1 MLKRIIA
8 FLLCTSIFFSI
19 SPQFAFAD
27 TGDGNMDGGGGGMGS
42 GTGSNFWHEGED
54 GARVTVIK
62 ASDKSIVSK
71 SIDLTNFKETDVK
84 GHFGKKSKI
93 AYKDGATLTGTA
105 TTYIA
110 SKPDSTMPRIIGNS
124 GNSNIT
130 AIKHYFCSE
139 PNLKKIAQLIGAD
152 YNKLINGNYKL
163 LIEPIAFFTFN
174 GQKFA
179 MTATEAALYD
189 QKLSGKLRSK
199 MVSLTHQNLPLSL
212 FLEKS
217 DLGFPAYSG
226 STKKAQ
232 SDSIIISSLGLGIVK
247 FKPGEEEDHGDPV
260 STTAQYRADT
270 DVITSVTLSTDH
282 EINPDSPAKVTFS
295 ISGGTYTV
303 TNIVIPE
310 GESQLVWV
318 KWHTPSSPQS
328 VHISV
333 SANKGSLNTSSFTA
347 NIVSLDGK
355 DPPDPQANDRNDS
368 FSMPNL
374 PTNTQQTGNSWGV
387 WSAKWV
393 PVWVWHEDWHWISD
407 SSSPSGGHW
416 KDKGKWVDEGYWNYS
431 FTNFQAVLSAKIS
444 LLPDDKVWSAKGKLM
459 PSAYGVKISV
469 TSDMTSP
476 APSPHITGAQT
487 AVSYFPEF
495 QYKTYWRHLAYSAGG
510 EASSFQFK
518 NNIYSTY
525 NRPVHFTPLW
535 FPDGKYT
542 IYTYLQDAW
551 TPAGMLSINLNDY
564 VTIKGSVYDN
574 WHIGPKLVD

>member
-1 MLKRIIA
+1 
-8 FLLCTSIFFSI
+8 
-19 SPQFAFAD
+19 
-27 TGDGNMDGGGGGMGS
+27 MGS

-54 GARVTVIK
+54 GTRVTVIK
-62 ASDKSIVSK
+62 ASDKSVVSN
-71 SIDLTNFKETDVK
+71 SIDLTNYSETDVK

-93 AYKDGATLTGTA
+93 AYKNGATLTGTA
-105 TTYIA
+105 STYKY
-110 SKPDSTMPRIIGNS
+110 SKPDSPMPRIISNGGNA
-124 GNSNIT
+124 NIT

-139 PNLKKIAQLIGAD
+139 LILRKIAGLIGAD
-152 YNKLINGNYKL
+152 YEKLINGNYKL
-163 LIEPIAFFTFN
+163 LIEPIAYFTFN
-174 GQKFA
+174 GQKYA

-212 FLEKS
+212 FLEAS

-226 STKKAQ
+226 SASKPQ
-232 SDSIIISSLGLGIVK
+232 SDSNIISSLGLGIVK
-247 FKPGEEEDHGDPV
+247 FKPGGEDDDGGDGGGS
-260 STTAQYRADT
+260 STSAEYRVDT
-270 DVITSVTLSTDH
+270 DVITSVTLSADN

-295 ISGGTYTV
+295 IMGGTYTV

-333 SANKGSLNTSSFTA
+333 SASKGSLNTSSFTA

-368 FSMPNL
+368 FSIPSL

-387 WSAKWV
+387 WSAEWY
-393 PVWVWHEDWHWISD
+393 PVWVWHEDWDWIED
-407 SSSPSGGHW
+407 SGSPTGGHW
-416 KDKGKWVDEGYWNYS
+416 KDNGEWVDEGYWNYS
-431 FTNFQAVLSAKIS
+431 FTNYQAVLSAKIS

-476 APSPHITGAQT
+476 APSSHITGAQT

-510 EASSFQFK
+510 ESSSFQFK

-542 IYTYLQDAW
+542 VYAYLEDAW